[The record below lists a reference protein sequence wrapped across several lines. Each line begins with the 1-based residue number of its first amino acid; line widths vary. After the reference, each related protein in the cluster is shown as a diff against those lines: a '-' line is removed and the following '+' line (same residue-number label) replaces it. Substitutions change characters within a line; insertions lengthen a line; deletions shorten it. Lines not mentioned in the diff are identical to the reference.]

1 MHLVET
7 DNVHNLFLPDL
18 KYIWDISQHWT
29 AVFCNYNYKTRGLR
43 KGRLYTCSEE
53 KVWPAM
59 VNHDDKTLREG
70 VKKPSRETLSV
81 QGKVSV
87 AGVFDTFPN
96 CKKLQ

>member
-1 MHLVET
+1 
-7 DNVHNLFLPDL
+7 
-18 KYIWDISQHWT
+18 
-29 AVFCNYNYKTRGLR
+29 
-43 KGRLYTCSEE
+43 
-53 KVWPAM
+53 M
-59 VNHDDKTLREG
+59 VDHDDKTLREG